1 MVMLETEGLMTPS
14 DEVGPSLIKFLHS
27 WRLMMSP
34 LPLPSPPALLL
45 PLPPLLPPAPLFPL
59 PPPPPSYSS

>member
-27 WRLMMSP
+27 CRLMMSP
-34 LPLPSPPALLL
+34 LPLPALLL